1 MLVAEREGCQTG
13 LMSYIRYLR
22 PRRFRR
28 FVLQNLSAMKTA
40 HETPAF
46 QPLYRQIKALI
57 TRSLMSGEWRPGEP
71 IPSEMELASRYSV
84 SQGTVRKAV
93 GELAE
98 ENVLVRQQGKG
109 TFVASHAAER
119 SQFPFLRI
127 APDDEALGELTAELL
142 GLERLRDAIAA
153 RMLGLSAGAG
163 VYLLKRVLRING
175 RTACYEEIR
184 LPSARFKGLTA
195 AVVEHHECMLYSM
208 YETRFGVRTLHAE
221 ERLKAVPAPAEAAA
235 ALQVDEGEP
244 LLLVDRMAF
253 TYSREPCELR
263 LSYCDTRL
271 HHYRNAI
278 TG

>member
-1 MLVAEREGCQTG
+1 
-13 LMSYIRYLR
+13 
-22 PRRFRR
+22 
-28 FVLQNLSAMKTA
+28 MKPA

-57 TRSLMSGEWRPGEP
+57 TRSLMSGEWRPGAP

-93 GELAE
+93 TELAE

-119 SQFPFLRI
+119 SQFPFLRM
-127 APDDEALGELTAELL
+127 APDEATLEELGARLL
-142 GLERLRDAIAA
+142 GLERIRDPAAA
-153 RMLGLSAGAG
+153 RMLGLSAGSG
-163 VYLLKRVLRING
+163 VYLLKRVLTING
-175 RTACYEEIR
+175 RPVCYEEIR
-184 LPSARFKGLTA
+184 LPSLRFKGLTA
-195 AVVEHHECMLYSM
+195 AVVEQHECMLYSM
-208 YETRFGVRTLHAE
+208 YETRFGVRTLQAE
-221 ERLKAVPAPAEAAA
+221 ERLKAVEAPAPAAA
-235 ALQVDEGEP
+235 ALRLPEGQP
-244 LLLVDRMAF
+244 LLLIDRLAF

-263 LSYCDTRL
+263 LSYCDTRE